1 MRNTKKRKAAKRATA
16 PLTITLPANLKPPAD
31 TTCGCYIRSL
41 LVAGKGTEEIL
52 ALVHK
57 HYRGS
62 TAKGSDIS
70 WNRAKLRAAGKKLPG
85 ARKAAKAKRR
95 PKTKAKRK
103 ARRKAEALQGEPE
116 AEAAAAT

>member
-31 TTCGCYIRSL
+31 TTCGCYIRS
-41 LVAGKGTEEIL
+41 
-52 ALVHK
+52 
-57 HYRGS
+57 
-62 TAKGSDIS
+62 
-70 WNRAKLRAAGKKLPG
+70 LRAAGKKLPG